1 MTTPFTEAELL
12 ASMGLPP
19 KPASTKAASPSKDTD
34 SNLPTPLEVLKGNFL
49 TTQFQLLSTPYFVIY
64 LQGKKGS
71 GLATVD
77 LDSEDDALRLAFSSA
92 IFRKVGRNVPP
103 AITRL
108 LPKIEDNMHKFYTD
122 REWHKNT
129 ISSILAAGGTIT
141 KELAIN
147 RAMPLEAIELYLS
160 ALSGYLVSKGYDS
173 VDAWLAKDHNIRT
186 KITAGLSIDEMTS
199 FFENLQTTR

>member
-12 ASMGLPP
+12 ADLGLPP
-19 KPASTKAASPSKDTD
+19 KPASSSSKTKEVADTLTSLPS
-34 SNLPTPLEVLKGNFL
+34 LALKGNFL

-108 LPKIEDNMHKFYTD
+108 LPRIEANFHRFYTD
-122 REWHKNT
+122 KEWHMDIIRT
-129 ISSILAAGGTIT
+129 ILETGGTVT

-147 RAMPLEAIELYLS
+147 RAMPLAAIESYLT
-160 ALSGYLVSKGYDS
+160 ALSGYLVSKGFDS

-186 KITAGLSIDEMTS
+186 KITAGLSIDEVTA
-199 FFENLQTTR
+199 FFENL

>member
-19 KPASTKAASPSKDTD
+19 KPAPNPNPKPTKETD
-34 SNLPTPLEVLKGNFL
+34 SNPAPSLDALKGNFL

-92 IFRKVGRNVPP
+92 IFRKVGRNVPTEVTNLLP
-103 AITRL
+103 AI
-108 LPKIEDNMHKFYTD
+108 EANFYQFYTD
-122 REWHKNT
+122 KEWHKTT
-129 ISSILAAGGTIT
+129 ISAILAAGGTVT

-147 RAMPLEAIELYLS
+147 RAMPLAAIESYLT
-160 ALSGYLVSKGYDS
+160 ALSGYLVSKGFDS
-173 VDAWLAKDHNIRT
+173 VDAWLAKDNAIRT
-186 KITAGLSIDEMTS
+186 KITAGLSIDEVTS
-199 FFENLQTTR
+199 FFENL

>member
-19 KPASTKAASPSKDTD
+19 KPAPTKAASPSQETD
-34 SNLPTPLEVLKGNFL
+34 STPAPSLDALKGNFL

-108 LPKIEDNMHKFYTD
+108 LPRIEANFHRFYTD
-122 REWHKNT
+122 KEWHMDIIRT
-129 ISSILAAGGTIT
+129 ILDAGGTVT

-147 RAMPLEAIELYLS
+147 RAMPLAAIESYLT
-160 ALSGYLVSKGYDS
+160 ALSGYLVSKGFDS

-186 KITAGLSIDEMTS
+186 KITAGLSIDEVTS
-199 FFENLQTTR
+199 FFENL

>member
-1 MTTPFTEAELL
+1 MDKPLFTEAELL
-12 ASMGLPP
+12 ADLGIVAPV
-19 KPASTKAASPSKDTD
+19 KATKAASPSKEID
-34 SNLPTPLEVLKGNFL
+34 SNPAPSLDALKGNFL

-108 LPKIEDNMHKFYTD
+108 LPRIEANFHRFYTD
-122 REWHKNT
+122 KEWHMDIIRT
-129 ISSILAAGGTIT
+129 ILETGGTVT

-147 RAMPLEAIELYLS
+147 RAMPLAAIESYLT
-160 ALSGYLVSKGYDS
+160 ALSGYLVSKGFDS

-186 KITAGLSIDEMTS
+186 KITAGLSIDEVTS
-199 FFENLQTTR
+199 FFENL

>member
-12 ASMGLPP
+12 AAMGLPP
-19 KPASTKAASPSKDTD
+19 KPAPNSNSNSNPKETD
-34 SNLPTPLEVLKGNFL
+34 SNPAPSLDALKGNFL

-77 LDSEDDALRLAFSSA
+77 LDSEDAALRLAFSSA
-92 IFRKVGRNVPP
+92 IFRKVGRNVPLP
-103 AITRL
+103 ISRL
-108 LPKIEDNMHKFYTD
+108 LPRIEANYHRFYTD
-122 REWHKNT
+122 KEWHMHIIRT
-129 ISSILAAGGTIT
+129 ILDAGGTIT

-147 RAMPLEAIELYLS
+147 RAMPLAAIESYLT

-173 VDAWLAKDHNIRT
+173 VDAWLAKDHSIRT
-186 KITAGLSIDEMTS
+186 KITAGLSIDEVTS
-199 FFENLQTTR
+199 FFENL